1 MLIPDDYDAEIRS
14 SFKAVG
20 LDDITIIDS
29 PDDPIP
35 ETWVRIVKSNRPE
48 HCLKYDGRLLPG
60 SVAIVVQN
68 DDDREFSMRVRTAA
82 HSLKALIDN
91 RKPEEIPS

>member
-1 MLIPDDYDAEIRS
+1 VLIPDDYDAEIRS
-14 SFKAVG
+14 AFKAVG
-20 LDDITIIDS
+20 LDDIAVLET
-29 PDDPIP
+29 PDDISPVEWI
-35 ETWVRIVKSNRPE
+35 RIVKSNRPE